1 MKLFFCRDQLI
12 QQLQAE
18 ILRLKGE
25 IQRILAQHEEE
36 ILQLQEQILDL
47 ETKLTQKVSICID
60 FYKEFLKLIDQF
72 KESEL
77 TQERQTK
84 EELLVKAETAA
95 VAEEIQS

>member
-1 MKLFFCRDQLI
+1 LTHFFRRDQLI

-47 ETKLTQKVSICID
+47 ETKLAQKVNFCID
-60 FYKEFLKLIDQF
+60 FHQRFSKLIYQLRRANLLRRD
-72 KESEL
+72 
-77 TQERQTK
+77 RQRR
-84 EELLVKAETAA
+84 
-95 VAEEIQS
+95 SF